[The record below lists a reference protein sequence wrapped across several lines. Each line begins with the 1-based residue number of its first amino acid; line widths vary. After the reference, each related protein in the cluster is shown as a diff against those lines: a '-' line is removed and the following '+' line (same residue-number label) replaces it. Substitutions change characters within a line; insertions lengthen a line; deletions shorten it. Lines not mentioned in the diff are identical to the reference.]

1 MRRPMPPTTQKGVIL
16 FVLLLILALGASYLL
31 VNQLD
36 AVTPQ
41 LQRDRITT
49 DALARAKTALIAY
62 AASDAKRPGELPCPD
77 VNNDGQ
83 LTMNIDYLGSN
94 CTSLVGHLPWKTL
107 HLPDLHDGSGARLW
121 YAVSS
126 NFHANGAATLNS
138 DTPGQL
144 TIQGSA
150 PASRVIAIVFAPG
163 AAIAGQVRDAA
174 NQNNAAM
181 YLEGG
186 NQNGAATGIFQT
198 APASGAFNDRLLPI
212 THDDLFPVVEKRIA
226 REALNCLNQ
235 YANSGN
241 NTLPWPAALSG
252 GSAISYTATPNAL
265 FGRIPN
271 TPSGGANLRSE
282 LKKNLDNTGGKLV
295 NFLSSPSQQNAQQ
308 LASAATGLQTIATLI
323 RNTSSDLNALATT
336 AYFSARDARI
346 AAQLASVGRLTPV
359 KYQNAVTTVTTA
371 ISDANAVLA
380 KMAATGL
387 IQETQNSLALKN
399 AVQDLNNR
407 LADFQASPTQGNA
420 RNLATA
426 AATLRNLLANTWFH
440 TEFITITANVTATL
454 ANIATNNLNRG
465 RRFTGTVAAALAV
478 GFGTMLHTLMTG
490 TTAGN
495 TGAQWPGNCF
505 QPNTYWDSWKNLVF
519 YQLDPACAPSTS
531 NGCPAGTPGV
541 LTVNGKTGYRVVT
554 LVAGRPLAGQTHG
567 GQDVV
572 SNYLEDQNNNASRN
586 GPATTPAT
594 AFVQKPVSAAFNDQ
608 LAW

>member
-1 MRRPMPPTTQKGVIL
+1 MRHPLPPAAQKGVIL
-16 FVLLLILALGASYLL
+16 FAVLLILALAASYLL

-36 AVTPQ
+36 AVTPR

-62 AASDAKRPGELPCPD
+62 AATDAKRPGELPCPD
-77 VNNDGQ
+77 VNDDGK
-83 LTMNIDYLGSN
+83 LTMGIDYNGSN
-94 CTSLVGHLPWKTL
+94 CISLVGRLPWKTL
-107 HLPDLHDGSGARLW
+107 RLPDLRDGSGARLW

-126 NFHANGAATLNS
+126 NFHANSPVTLNS

-144 TIQGSA
+144 TIQGGA
-150 PASRVIAIVFAPG
+150 PANRVIAIVIAPG

-181 YLEGG
+181 YLDGG
-186 NQNGAATGIFQT
+186 NQNGAATNTFFT

-226 REALNCLNQ
+226 REALNCLDQ
-235 YANSGN
+235 YANNGN
-241 NTLPWPAALSG
+241 HTLPWPAALSG
-252 GSAISYTATPNAL
+252 GAAISYTATPNAL
-265 FGRIPN
+265 FGRVPD
-271 TPSGGANLRSE
+271 TPTNLRNE
-282 LKKNLDNTGGKLV
+282 LKKSLDNTGGKLI

-308 LASAATGLQTIATLI
+308 LAGAAAGLQSIATLI
-323 RNTSSDLNALATT
+323 CNTSNELNTLATT

-346 AAQLASVGRLTPV
+346 AAQRASVGPFTQA
-359 KYQNAVTTVTTA
+359 KYQNAVNAATQA
-371 ISDANAVLA
+371 INDANAVLA

-387 IQETQNSLALKN
+387 IQETLNSLALKN
-399 AVQDLNNR
+399 AVQDLNNQLTNYQSDPSR
-407 LADFQASPTQGNA
+407 RNA

-440 TEFITITANVTATL
+440 TVFITVTANVTAAL
-454 ANIATNNLNRG
+454 AKTASDNLNRG

-490 TTAGN
+490 TTA
-495 TGAQWPGNCF
+495 AQWPSGCF
-505 QPNTYWDSWKNLVF
+505 HPGTYWDDWKNLVF
-519 YQLDPACAPSTS
+519 YQMDPACAPDTA
-531 NGCPAGTPGV
+531 NGCPTGTSGT
-541 LTVNGKTGYRVVT
+541 LAVNGTGGYRIVAM
-554 LVAGRPLAGQTHG
+554 VAGRPLAGQTHT
-567 GQDVV
+567 GQDIV

-586 GPATTPAT
+586 GPAANPAT
-594 AFVQKPVSAAFNDQ
+594 AFVHKPVSASFNDQ